1 MYYPVP
7 GHSHL
12 KVLVPDVSRP
22 GDSRPLGQSPGRLSQ
37 AAMSGRFGSPAPDPA
52 ELAAVSP
59 LVRVALDAAFGIR
72 DIRTLQERSFSY
84 GVGAPGRARR
94 GPGVLVLRYTRP
106 RAPGSFI
113 DGGGPP
119 GRARRR
125 TGAAPAGGVRVL
137 SAHARGEGEY
147 HGSATSGGRHYAWV
161 ARIADGRLL
170 SFRVL

>member
-22 GDSRPLGQSPGRLSQ
+22 DDSRPLGQSPGRLSQ

-84 GVGAPGRARR
+84 GVRAH
-94 GPGVLVLRYTRP
+94 V
-106 RAPGSFI
+106 
-113 DGGGPP
+113 
-119 GRARRR
+119 RARRR